1 MPLKTS
7 TKTTKLQ
14 RTKNHT
20 PRGCVLIFTKML
32 ASTVQFSNNQRPRPH
47 QTRLPP
53 EPLPRRRRTRAAV
66 RGPRTGPYQAPHQ
79 PVAGDLR
86 TQQCARQAPQVP
98 PVMFHH
104 HPHAPRRTRASRQV
118 LTPARPKKLFRQCST
133 HEQPPTTRT
142 AMAWHLNHPPTSKHQ
157 QARVGSSLE
166 RR

>member
-20 PRGCVLIFTKML
+20 PKRVRLDLYKDARVHCAVLKQPT
-32 ASTVQFSNNQRPRPH
+32 TP
-47 QTRLPP
+47 TPP
-53 EPLPRRRRTRAAV
+53 DPPTPPTPSDKGADEAV

-86 TQQCARQAPQVP
+86 TQQCARQAPQTP
-98 PVMFHH
+98 PAMFHH
-104 HPHAPRRTRASRQV
+104 HTHTHPEEARASRQV

-157 QARVGSSLE
+157 RTRVGSSLE

>member
-20 PRGCVLIFTKML
+20 PERVRLDLYKDARVHCAVLKQPT
-32 ASTVQFSNNQRPRPH
+32 TP
-47 QTRLPP
+47 TPP
-53 EPLPRRRRTRAAV
+53 DPPTPPTPSYKSADEAV

-86 TQQCARQAPQVP
+86 TQQCARQAPQTS

-104 HPHAPRRTRASRQV
+104 HPHAPRRDTCE
-118 LTPARPKKLFRQCST
+118 PAGTDTSKTKKLFRQCST

-142 AMAWHLNHPPTSKHQ
+142 AMAWHLNHPPTSKHRQ
-157 QARVGSSLE
+157 GE
-166 RR
+166 GW